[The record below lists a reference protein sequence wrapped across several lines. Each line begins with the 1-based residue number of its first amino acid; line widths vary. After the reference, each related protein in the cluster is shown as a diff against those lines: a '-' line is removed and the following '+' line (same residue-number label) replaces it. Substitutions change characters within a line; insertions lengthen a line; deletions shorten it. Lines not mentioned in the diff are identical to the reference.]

1 MSDIKTPC
9 PACGNSTLFVG
20 SGGHIT
26 CSWLKCPEPS
36 LQGEIHAL
44 RTALA
49 GALTTMVAIAAQP
62 ATAGRLWAENPT
74 LAETLARTRAA
85 LRQHSPV
92 DPLRSA
98 S

>member
-36 LQGEIHAL
+36 LQARSTL

-49 GALTTMVAIAAQP
+49 GSATTMVAIAAQP

-74 LAETLARTRAA
+74 LAETLCAHLAA